1 MKFQVRGRVPHANFN
16 GTLLPKF
23 TTVDASEIIWLEED
37 TVMIN
42 NLPYYDAVVTQVV
55 DVAERALSIR
65 IESLR
70 KYLLDTAPHLLIE
83 YDDVLAE
90 LDASDPDY
98 ALQVSTTFY
107 DILERAGKLLDDNGA
122 PVFIR

>member
-23 TTVDASEIIWLEED
+23 TTVDASEIIWLEKD

-42 NLPYYDAVVTQVV
+42 NLPYYDVIITQVI

-65 IESLR
+65 IETLR
-70 KYLLDTAPHLLIE
+70 KHLLDTAPHLLIE
-83 YDDVLAE
+83 YDDCIENLEA
-90 LDASDPDY
+90 DDPDY
-98 ALQVSTTFY
+98 ALKVSTSFY

>member
-1 MKFQVRGRVPHANFN
+1 MKFHVRGRVPHADFN
-16 GTLLPKF
+16 GNLMPKF
-23 TTVDASEIIWLEED
+23 TTVDAAGIIWLEDD

-42 NLPYYDAVVTQVV
+42 NLPYYDVVITQVI

-65 IESLR
+65 IETLR
-70 KYLLDTAPHLLIE
+70 KHLLDTAPHLLIE
-83 YDDVLAE
+83 YDDYLENLEAN
-90 LDASDPDY
+90 DHDY
-98 ALQVSTTFY
+98 ALKVSTSFY